1 MTERSVLKHKNKN
14 KNTEKQMKNLKKQ
27 GFNMVEIMIFVIIIG
42 LLAAIALPSFQRAR
56 NEAREK
62 SCINNLRLIEGAKDQ
77 YAIENNLATGA
88 AVTDTEIDAYI
99 KGGAPTC
106 PAAGTYTYGVVDTAP
121 TCSANAADTHEVN
134 GAL

>member
-1 MTERSVLKHKNKN
+1 
-14 KNTEKQMKNLKKQ
+14 MKNQKKQ
-27 GFNMVEIMIFVIIIG
+27 GFTLVEIMIVVMIIG

-62 SCINNLRLIEGAKDQ
+62 SCINNLRLIEAAKDQ

-88 AVTDTEIDAYI
+88 TIPDAQVNSYI
-99 KGGAPTC
+99 KNGAPVC

-121 TCSANAADTHEVN
+121 TCGANAANTHEVN
-134 GAL
+134 GQL